1 MSVSKSALLNQG
13 KKIILASICNIR
25 PEVPKH
31 TRARRAL
38 ESSDRRLRSKII
50 IIAVTTMMIL
60 FPTRTEGKALSRKE
74 IIESVRDSLENL
86 QLEYIDLLVIV
97 IIINLQRHH
106 DIPKGYPQE

>member
-1 MSVSKSALLNQG
+1 MMTMTMMMTMMTTVHS
-13 KKIILASICNIR
+13 
-25 PEVPKH
+25 
-31 TRARRAL
+31 AL

-86 QLEYIDLLVIV
+86 QLEYIDLLVII

-106 DIPKGYPQE
+106 DIPKGYPQERSPLPSGG

>member
-1 MSVSKSALLNQG
+1 MMTMTMMMTMMTTVHS
-13 KKIILASICNIR
+13 
-25 PEVPKH
+25 
-31 TRARRAL
+31 AL

-86 QLEYIDLLVIV
+86 QLEYIDLLVIIIIIIIIFIIII
-97 IIINLQRHH
+97 IIINLRRHH
-106 DIPKGYPQE
+106 DIPKGYPQERSPLPSGG

>member
-1 MSVSKSALLNQG
+1 MMTMTMMMTMMTTVHS
-13 KKIILASICNIR
+13 
-25 PEVPKH
+25 
-31 TRARRAL
+31 AL

-86 QLEYIDLLVIV
+86 QLEYIDLLVIIIIII
-97 IIINLQRHH
+97 IIINLRRHH
-106 DIPKGYPQE
+106 DIPKGYPQERSPLPSGG